1 MAIRGGTTRMTT
13 TKERQ
18 ALTYEIK
25 ARENLLKRL
34 EYPRKQLESA
44 VKKEDEQRQTII
56 KKAAEFSSVE
66 DAREMWGYGF
76 ITDDEFEMVKQYFEN
91 SAALTDKPSASRYAL
106 QMLQEIM
113 ERLRF
118 EVNSFKFDLLPED
131 EQTRYFEAQEKKLS
145 AAEQTTQNKVP
156 AINDRE

>member
-1 MAIRGGTTRMTT
+1 M
-13 TKERQ
+13 
-18 ALTYEIK
+18 
-25 ARENLLKRL
+25 
-34 EYPRKQLESA
+34 
-44 VKKEDEQRQTII
+44 
-56 KKAAEFSSVE
+56 
-66 DAREMWGYGF
+66 GYGF

>member
-1 MAIRGGTTRMTT
+1 MTISE
-13 TKERQ
+13 ERQ

-44 VKKEDEQRQTII
+44 VKKEDEQRQAII
-56 KKAAEFSSVE
+56 QKAAEFSSVE

-118 EVNSFKFDLLPED
+118 EVSSFKFDLLPED
-131 EQTRYFEAQEKKLS
+131 EQARYFEAQEKKLS
-145 AAEQTTQNKVP
+145 AAEQTTQNTVP
-156 AINDRE
+156 AINERE

>member
-1 MAIRGGTTRMTT
+1 MITIE
-13 TKERQ
+13 ERQ

-44 VKKEDEQRQTII
+44 VKKEDKQRQAVIQ
-56 KKAAEFSSVE
+56 KAAEFSSVE

-91 SAALTDKPSASRYAL
+91 SAALMDKPSASRYAL

-118 EVNSFKFDLLPED
+118 EINSFKFDLLPED
-131 EQTRYFEAQEKKLS
+131 EQARYFEAREKKLS
-145 AAEQTTQNKVP
+145 AAEPTTQNTAP
-156 AINDRE
+156 STNNRE